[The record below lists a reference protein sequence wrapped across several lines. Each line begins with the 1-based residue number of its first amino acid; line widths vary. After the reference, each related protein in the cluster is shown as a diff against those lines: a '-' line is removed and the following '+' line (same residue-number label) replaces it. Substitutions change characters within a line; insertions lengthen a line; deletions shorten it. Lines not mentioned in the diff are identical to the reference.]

1 NCFLRI
7 LLPVGMKHVCSIF
20 VLHTQEVNH
29 DFGFVA
35 AFSKLPGF
43 PGRNLKDRRSGKS
56 PVRNEQR
63 SGLISLKRR
72 YRNYGI
78 RKTSTHEIFQHFIF
92 YVESKKRRNSRHQFM
107 TQLLNHLQRFWRTSR
122 RVYYIVCRKTPV
134 GGGYFISMLILLNV
148 LHNGFRKN
156 LKTFF

>member
-1 NCFLRI
+1 S
-7 LLPVGMKHVCSIF
+7 LLFPYTTLFRS
-20 VLHTQEVNH
+20 

-56 PVRNEQR
+56 PVRDEQR
-63 SGLISLKRR
+63 SGFIRLKRR
-72 YRNYGI
+72 NCNSGI
-78 RKTSTHEIFQHFIF
+78 GKTSTHEIFQHFIF
-92 YVESKKRRNSRHQFM
+92 YVESKKRRNSRHQLM
-107 TQLLNHLQRFWRTSR
+107 TQLLNHLQRFWPTSR

-156 LKTFF
+156 LKTFFIHGLQKCIYD

>member
-20 VLHTQEVNH
+20 VLHTKEVNH

-35 AFSKLPGF
+35 AFSKFACF

-78 RKTSTHEIFQHFIF
+78 RKTSTHQILQHFIF
-92 YVESKKRRNSRHQFM
+92 YVECKKRRNSRNQFVP
-107 TQLLNHLQRFWRTSR
+107 QLLNYLQRFWRTSR
-122 RVYYIVCRKTPV
+122 RIYYIVCRKTSTGSGHV
-134 GGGYFISMLILLNV
+134 ISLLILLNI
-148 LHNGFRKN
+148 LD
-156 LKTFF
+156 